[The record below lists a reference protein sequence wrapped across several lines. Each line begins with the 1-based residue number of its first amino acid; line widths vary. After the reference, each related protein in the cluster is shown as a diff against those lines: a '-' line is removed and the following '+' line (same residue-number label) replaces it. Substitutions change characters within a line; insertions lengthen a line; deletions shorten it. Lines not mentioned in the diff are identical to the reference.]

1 MQKSVLTIMG
11 KRIAYH
17 RKRLD
22 LTQKEL
28 GDLVGGKSQSVISS
42 WEKGIADP
50 GTENI
55 LMLSKVLGVTPH
67 DLIGY
72 TDGTSKMVV
81 QDDSMEPVIRPGDVL
96 DIDTKAS
103 IHDGDTV
110 LCDTTAK
117 NGLLRRLFRSGAQFI
132 LLAAN
137 PAIPP
142 IKTDKRNVDIKG
154 KVTDIHRKL

>member
-1 MQKSVLTIMG
+1 
-11 KRIAYH
+11 
-17 RKRLD
+17 
-22 LTQKEL
+22 
-28 GDLVGGKSQSVISS
+28 
-42 WEKGIADP
+42 
-50 GTENI
+50 
-55 LMLSKVLGVTPH
+55 
-67 DLIGY
+67 
-72 TDGTSKMVV
+72 
-81 QDDSMEPVIRPGDVL
+81 MEPVIRPGDVL

>member
-1 MQKSVLTIMG
+1 MDSKINAMIG
-11 KRIAYH
+11 KRIAYY
-17 RKRLD
+17 RKIKNM
-22 LTQKEL
+22 TQSEL
-28 GDLVGGKSQSVISS
+28 GKAIGGKGQTVISA
-42 WEKGIADP
+42 WEKGVADP
-50 GTENI
+50 GSDNI
-55 LMLSKVLGVTPH
+55 IALSKVLGVTPH
-67 DLIGY
+67 DLLGY

-81 QDDSMEPVIRPGDVL
+81 QDDSMFPEIRPGDVL
-96 DIDTKAS
+96 DIDSKAS